1 MATLRSPQLRSKED
15 QNMTKSGTYPL
26 RLPVSLKIALEK
38 LSKQDGTSMNQ
49 FVVTAVVEKISA
61 LNTATFFDERRGKG
75 DRQAFR
81 RILNRK
87 GGEPP
92 RPGDEV

>member
-1 MATLRSPQLRSKED
+1 
-15 QNMTKSGTYPL
+15 MTKTSTYPL
-26 RLPVSLKIALEK
+26 RLPVSLKVALEK

-49 FVVTAVVEKISA
+49 FVVTAVAEKISA
-61 LNTATFFDERRGKG
+61 LSTAAFFEERRAKG
-75 DRQAFR
+75 DRQTFR

-92 RPGDEV
+92 RPGDEL

>member
-1 MATLRSPQLRSKED
+1 
-15 QNMTKSGTYPL
+15 
-26 RLPVSLKIALEK
+26 
-38 LSKQDGTSMNQ
+38 MNQ